1 MTVKE
6 LARITNRNEQSIREW
21 LKKPDC
27 PVGTAVRREGSAMY
41 FYIIYDKKV
50 RELFCGTSSES
61 RQQP

>member
-27 PVGTAVRREGSAMY
+27 PVGTAIKKDGSSQY
-41 FYIIYDKKV
+41 FYIIYEKKV
-50 RELFCGTSSES
+50 GELFCVTSSES
-61 RQQP
+61 RQQL